1 MQWREIKQGRRP
13 KECRTSRTDDPNET
27 HSWQTRCCD
36 LAQWTSLTTASTKQ
50 NLITTVF
57 VPCYTLLQH
66 LSQYSATIWHVSTAS
81 QTHGKNDILFQ
92 SWEIFFVKGQRVY
105 SLHTL
110 GQMVSVATTQLCL
123 CHRKAAT
130 DMQENEQWITTYRNR
145 QWARFGLQV
154 VVCQR
159 LPYSPNS

>member
-1 MQWREIKQGRRP
+1 MIPMKLTLGRLDAVTWP
-13 KECRTSRTDDPNET
+13 SGLPWPLHLPNKI
-27 HSWQTRCCD
+27 W
-36 LAQWTSLTTASTKQ
+36 SL
-50 NLITTVF
+50 LCLF
-57 VPCYTLLQH
+57 PCYTLLQH

-130 DMQENEQWITTYRNR
+130 DMQENEQWTTTYRNR

-154 VVCQR
+154 VGCQR